1 VLAPLSA
8 IREECVGNLNGKTAI
23 VTGASRGI
31 GAQIA
36 TVLASEGAQVIAAA
50 RTLKEGDHPLEG
62 SLETTVAAIIAA
74 GGEATA
80 FPCDISTPDGCD
92 SLVTAAHDTYG
103 PVDILVNNAALSYFV
118 AIKDFAVNRWMRSW
132 AINVHAPFILSQ
144 LVLADMLPRR
154 DGRIISISSVSAIGP
169 GRGPYEGDF
178 REEYRLKGS
187 SCYGAEKA
195 ALERFSQGLAAEVYP
210 EGVGV
215 AAVAPSLIVAT
226 PGTVYHNLVNGYGDP
241 RGESTD
247 MLAQAVLLLATQPLK
262 TMTGRVGYSQQLLQE
277 AGWITAGRGPGIEA
291 DWRVSGFSLM

>member
-8 IREECVGNLNGKTAI
+8 VKGACVGKLNGKTAI

-36 TVLASEGAQVIAAA
+36 TVLAGEGARVLAAA
-50 RTLKEGDHPLEG
+50 RTHKEGDHPLEG
-62 SLETTVAAIIAA
+62 SLETTVASITAT

-80 FPCDISTPDGCD
+80 FPCDISTLDGCQ
-92 SLVTAAHDTYG
+92 SLVDAARDTYG
-103 PVDILVNNAALSYFV
+103 PVDILINNAALSYFV

-144 LVLADMLPRR
+144 LVLADMLPRH
-154 DGRIISISSVSAIGP
+154 DGRIVSISSVSAIGP
-169 GRGPYEGDF
+169 GRGPSEGDF
-178 REEYRLKGS
+178 GEEYRLKGS

-195 ALERFSQGLAAEVYP
+195 ALERFSQGLAAEVYS

-215 AAVAPSLIVAT
+215 ATVAPSLIVAT
-226 PGTVYHNLVNGYGDP
+226 PGTVYHN
-241 RGESTD
+241 
-247 MLAQAVLLLATQPLK
+247 
-262 TMTGRVGYSQQLLQE
+262 GYSQQLLQE
-277 AGWITAGRGPGIEA
+277 AGWITDGRGPGIET